1 METLWQDLRYGARQL
16 ARSPGFTAVAVLT
29 LALGIGANTAIF
41 SVVHAVLLQPL
52 PYPNPDRLV
61 ALTGQSPIPAP
72 RLGLTEVE
80 YLRFGS
86 DNTTLEGLGGHFA
99 FQMTLSG
106 AGEPRRVRIG
116 LVTSELFDVLGVRPV
131 LGRTFRRDEQ
141 GTQNIQAAILSHGL
155 WQTEFGSAPD
165 IIGRSMRLNARPV
178 TVVGVMPLG
187 FRLPSELGAA
197 DPSQL
202 WVPLPF
208 NRESPNWGSHYLN
221 GVGRLRPGVEAAQ
234 ADAEVKAIVGRLA
247 LERPEAYD
255 VGLTVNLRPLRND
268 LTADS
273 RQGLLV
279 LMGAVGLVL
288 LIAGANVA
296 NLLLARATAREKEF
310 AVRAALGGGRLR
322 LARQLLTES
331 LLLGVLG
338 GAAGLLLAIW
348 GFGFIVG
355 LSLESLPRAAEVG
368 LNAPLL
374 GFAIGVSLL
383 TVLLFGLA
391 PALRVASLDV
401 HESLKEEGRGMSLG
415 SSRQR
420 LLRTFV
426 VAQVAMAVVLTVGA
440 GLLLESFWRLLHVD
454 TGFNPANLLTAQVS
468 LPGAVYRERQ
478 QVNEFY
484 RRLLEEAGRLP
495 GATSVAAVNRAPL
508 RGWGGDTFFDVE
520 GRPTAQEDAPRY
532 ASYGGQAPHMAY
544 RAVTPGYFP
553 TLGIRL
559 LKGRV
564 LEQTDGFEGP
574 LAVVVNETLARR
586 FFKAEEPIGKRLR
599 LYWSVDQRGEWA
611 EIVGVVADSKLVGLD
626 EEKKAELYVTVAQVP
641 RIGGWVPREITLLVR
656 TPSEPQAL
664 MEPVR
669 QVVRGLDA
677 ALPVYNIQTMEEI
690 VSGTVAQ
697 PRFTMMLV
705 SLFALVALL
714 LAAVGIYGVMAYS
727 VNQRIH
733 EIGIRLALGAQPA
746 SILKLVVGKGM
757 LLVLF
762 GLLAG
767 VAGALGLTRFLATLL
782 FGVSP
787 TNPMT
792 YGGVAML
799 LGLVALA
806 ACWIPARRAA
816 RVDPMVALRYE

>member
-41 SVVHAVLLQPL
+41 SVVHAVLLQSL

-61 ALTGQSPIPAP
+61 ALVGESPIPSP

-86 DNTTLEGLGGHFA
+86 DSATLESIGGYFA

-106 AGEPRRVRIG
+106 VGEPRRVRIG
-116 LVTSELFDVLGVRPV
+116 LVTPELFDVLGVPPA
-131 LGRTFRRDEQ
+131 LGRTFRREEED
-141 GTQNIQAAILSHGL
+141 TQNIQVAILSHGL
-155 WQTEFGSAPD
+155 WQAEFGGVPD
-165 IIGRSMRLNARPV
+165 ILGRSVQLNSRPV
-178 TVVGVMPLG
+178 TVVGVMPPG

-234 ADAEVKAIVGRLA
+234 ADVEVKAIVGRLA
-247 LERPEAYD
+247 QERPEAFNE
-255 VGLTVNLRPLRND
+255 GLTVNLRPLQSD

-288 LIAGANVA
+288 LIACANVA

-310 AVRAALGGGRLR
+310 AVRAALGGGRMR
-322 LARQLLTES
+322 LVRQLLTES
-331 LLLGVLG
+331 LLLAVLG
-338 GAAGLLLAIW
+338 GGAGLLLASW
-348 GFGFIVG
+348 GFGSVLG
-355 LSLESLPRAAEVG
+355 LAPASLPRELDAGVNASLLRFAA
-368 LNAPLL
+368 
-374 GFAIGVSLL
+374 GVSLL

-391 PALRVASLDV
+391 PALRTATRDI
-401 HESLKEEGRGMSLG
+401 HESLKEEGRGSSLG

-420 LLRTFV
+420 LLRGFV
-426 VAQVAMAVVLTVGA
+426 VAQVALAVVLTVGA
-440 GLLLESFWRLLHVD
+440 GLLLESFWRLVHVD
-454 TGFNPANLLTAQVS
+454 TGFNRSNLLTAQVT
-468 LPGAVYRERQ
+468 LPVAVYRERQ

-484 RRLLEEAGRLP
+484 GRLLEGARRLP
-495 GATSVAAVNRAPL
+495 GVTAAAAVNRAPL

-532 ASYGGQAPHMAY
+532 ASYGGPPHMAY

-564 LEQTDGFEGP
+564 LEEADGFDAP
-574 LAVVVNETLARR
+574 LAMVVNETLARR
-586 FFKAEEPIGKRLR
+586 FFKGEEPVGKRLR

-626 EEKKAELYVTVAQVP
+626 EERKAELYVNVAQVP

-656 TPSEPQAL
+656 TPGEPQAL
-664 MEPVR
+664 AEPVR
-669 QVVRGLDA
+669 QVVRHLDA
-677 ALPVYNIQTMEEI
+677 ALPVYNIQTMDEI
-690 VSGTVAQ
+690 ISGTVAE
-697 PRFTMMLV
+697 PRFTMLLV

-727 VNQRIH
+727 VNQRTH

-746 SILKLVVGKGM
+746 SILMLVVGRGM
-757 LLVLF
+757 LLVFF
-762 GLLAG
+762 GLVAG
-767 VAGALGLTRFLATLL
+767 VAGAVGLTRFLTTLL
-782 FGVSP
+782 FGVSS
-787 TNPMT
+787 TNPLT
-792 YGGVAML
+792 YGGVAVL
-799 LGLVALA
+799 LGLVALL
-806 ACWIPARRAA
+806 ACWVPARRAA